1 MSNFFSY
8 FLNLTFCKRNN
19 VKIILLIIFVFSL
32 LYYYFSS
39 VSNNNFTKRKNIY
52 KYIWT
57 YISYIIIHI
66 YLYMFIYIYIYSYI
80 KICLPSLVNY
90 IFVPKFFNNNFL
102 LIFNI
107 EILTL
112 IKYKLNF

>member
-1 MSNFFSY
+1 
-8 FLNLTFCKRNN
+8 
-19 VKIILLIIFVFSL
+19 
-32 LYYYFSS
+32 
-39 VSNNNFTKRKNIY
+39 
-52 KYIWT
+52 
-57 YISYIIIHI
+57 
-66 YLYMFIYIYIYSYI
+66 MFIYIYIYSYI